1 MQNLSML
8 LRLSGTFLFWK
19 FLPSVI
25 ILFFISVNSSMGA
38 EDPAKYPS
46 KPITMIIQWAAGGTT
61 DLSGRKLAE
70 LAGKILGQPV
80 VVENKVGGSGVIGIN
95 AVAKAAPD
103 GYTIGTITYSA
114 NVIIPHLRSV
124 PYNTKEDFTYLMQY
138 GEYGMIFSVLADSP
152 WKTFKDFIKEAQKN
166 PGKVNYAS
174 PGPSSGQHIFME
186 QVFKAEKVKVNHVP
200 TGGGAE
206 TTRQLLGGHLQGAI
220 TPDFIP
226 YIKTKKVRGLAA
238 QTEKRLEEVPDIPT
252 FVELGYKVESPNWMG
267 LAAPKGLDPRI
278 MKKLLDAFKKAYED
292 PSFQELMAKM
302 YLPTIFREPESF
314 KALVLKDFETQG
326 RVLKELGFSK

>member
-1 MQNLSML
+1 MQKVCMVH
-8 LRLSGTFLFWK
+8 RLSTAFLFWR
-19 FLPSVI
+19 FFSWVI
-25 ILFFISVNSSMGA
+25 ILLLVLVDSSLGA
-38 EDPAKYPS
+38 EEPAKYPS

-70 LAGKILGQPV
+70 LAGKILGQPI

-95 AVAKAAPD
+95 AVAKALPD

-124 PYNTKEDFTYLMQY
+124 PYNTREDFTYLMQY
-138 GEYGMIFSVLADSP
+138 GEYGMIFSVLTDSP

-166 PGKVNYAS
+166 PGKLKYAS

-186 QVFKAEKVKVNHVP
+186 QVFKVEKVKVNHIP
-200 TGGGAE
+200 AGGGAE
-206 TTRQLLGGHLQGAI
+206 TTRQLLGGHLDGAI

-226 YIKTKKVRGLAA
+226 YIKVKKVRGLAA

-252 FVELGYKVESPNWMG
+252 FIELGYKVDSPNWMG
-267 LAAPKGLDPRI
+267 ICAPKGLDPLI
-278 MKKLLDAFKKAYED
+278 TKKLLDSFKRAYDD
-292 PSFQELMAKM
+292 PSFQELMAKL
-302 YLPTIFREPESF
+302 YLPTIFRGPDSF
-314 KALVLKDFETQG
+314 KALVLKDYETQG
-326 RVLKELGFSK
+326 RVLKELGLSR